1 MQILTN
7 ELEIKLQTSCYI
19 LHIVLI
25 EFSML
30 FFFFLRH
37 HYPPAKCLIY
47 DTDTVEVLSFIPRHL
62 KKIKIKQ
69 ASNQE

>member
-25 EFSML
+25 EFSM
-30 FFFFLRH
+30 FFFLRH